1 MKDNKDILKAFIHS
15 MITLV
20 LLYVLLNTNIIN
32 FINDIVKFVIVIYLL
47 VVFMFHITFIF
58 ARCLNL
64 RTLIKG
70 RIGNGASIFEETYV
84 KLGFAIFLLP
94 LILIAESLIPE
105 SYD

>member
-15 MITLV
+15 LITLV
-20 LLYVLLNTNIIN
+20 LLYVLLNVNIS
-32 FINDIVKFVIVIYLL
+32 FMNDILKFIVAIYLL

-64 RTLIKG
+64 RTLFKG
-70 RIGNGASIFEETYV
+70 RIGNGAIIFEETYV
-84 KLGFAIFLLP
+84 KLGFATFLLP
-94 LILIAESLIPE
+94 LILIVESLIPE

>member
-1 MKDNKDILKAFIHS
+1 MKDNRDILKAFIHS
-15 MITLV
+15 IITLV
-20 LLYVLLNTNIIN
+20 LLYVLLNANIS
-32 FINDIVKFVIVIYLL
+32 FMNDILKFIVAIYLL

-64 RTLIKG
+64 RTLFKG
-70 RIGNGASIFEETYV
+70 RIGNGAIIFEETYV

-94 LILIAESLIPE
+94 LILIVESLIPE

>member
-20 LLYVLLNTNIIN
+20 LLCVLLNVNISL
-32 FINDIVKFVIVIYLL
+32 INDIVKFVIAIYLL

-64 RTLIKG
+64 RTLFKG
-70 RIGNGASIFEETYV
+70 RIGNGAIIFEETYV

-94 LILIAESLIPE
+94 LILIVESLIPE

>member
-20 LLYVLLNTNIIN
+20 LLCVLLNVNISL
-32 FINDIVKFVIVIYLL
+32 INDIVKFVIAIYLL

-64 RTLIKG
+64 RTLFKG
-70 RIGNGASIFEETYV
+70 RIGNGAIIFEETYV
-84 KLGFAIFLLP
+84 KLGFIVFLLP
-94 LILIAESLIPE
+94 LVLIVESLIPE

>member
-1 MKDNKDILKAFIHS
+1 MKDNKDILKAFINS

-20 LLYVLLNTNIIN
+20 LLCVLLNVNISL
-32 FINDIVKFVIVIYLL
+32 INDIVKFVIAIYLL

-64 RTLIKG
+64 RTLFKG
-70 RIGNGASIFEETYV
+70 RIGNGAIIFEETYV
-84 KLGFAIFLLP
+84 KLGFIVFLLP
-94 LILIAESLIPE
+94 LVLIVESLIPE

>member
-1 MKDNKDILKAFIHS
+1 MKDNRDILKAFIHS
-15 MITLV
+15 LITLL
-20 LLYVLLNTNIIN
+20 LLYVLLNANIS
-32 FINDIVKFVIVIYLL
+32 FMNDILKFIVAIYLL

-64 RTLIKG
+64 RTLFKG
-70 RIGNGASIFEETYV
+70 RIGNGAIIFGETYV

-94 LILIAESLIPE
+94 LILIVELLIPE

>member
-1 MKDNKDILKAFIHS
+1 MKDNRDILKAFIHS
-15 MITLV
+15 LITLV
-20 LLYVLLNTNIIN
+20 LLYVLLNANIS
-32 FINDIVKFVIVIYLL
+32 FMNDILKFIVAIYLL

-64 RTLIKG
+64 RTLFKG
-70 RIGNGASIFEETYV
+70 RIGNGASIFEEIYV

-94 LILIAESLIPE
+94 LILIVESLIPE

>member
-1 MKDNKDILKAFIHS
+1 MKDNRDILKAFIHS
-15 MITLV
+15 LITLV
-20 LLYVLLNTNIIN
+20 LLYVLLNANIS
-32 FINDIVKFVIVIYLL
+32 FMNDILKSIVAIYLL

-64 RTLIKG
+64 RTLFKG

-84 KLGFAIFLLP
+84 KFGFTVFLLP
-94 LILIAESLIPE
+94 LVLIVESLIPE

>member
-32 FINDIVKFVIVIYLL
+32 FINDIVKFIVAIYLL

-58 ARCLNL
+58 TRCLNL
-64 RTLIKG
+64 RTL
-70 RIGNGASIFEETYV
+70 F
-84 KLGFAIFLLP
+84 
-94 LILIAESLIPE
+94 
-105 SYD
+105 

>member
-15 MITLV
+15 MITLL
-20 LLYVLLNTNIIN
+20 LLYVLFNTNIS
-32 FINDIVKFVIVIYLL
+32 FINDIVKFIIAIYLL

-64 RTLIKG
+64 RTLFKG

-84 KLGFAIFLLP
+84 KLGFIVFLLP
-94 LILIAESLIPE
+94 LVLIVESLIPE

>member
-1 MKDNKDILKAFIHS
+1 MKDNRDILKAFIRS
-15 MITLV
+15 MITLL
-20 LLYVLLNTNIIN
+20 LLYVLFNTNIS
-32 FINDIVKFVIVIYLL
+32 FINDIVKFIIAIYLL

-64 RTLIKG
+64 RTLFKG

-84 KLGFAIFLLP
+84 KLVFAIFLLP
-94 LILIAESLIPE
+94 LILIVESLIPE

>member
-15 MITLV
+15 LITLV
-20 LLYVLLNTNIIN
+20 LLYVLLNANIS
-32 FINDIVKFVIVIYLL
+32 FMNDILKFIVAIYLL

-58 ARCLNL
+58 TRCLNL
-64 RTLIKG
+64 RTLFKG

-84 KLGFAIFLLP
+84 KLGFTVFLLP
-94 LILIAESLIPE
+94 LILIVESLIPE

>member
-1 MKDNKDILKAFIHS
+1 MKDNRDILKAFIHNL
-15 MITLV
+15 ITLV
-20 LLYVLLNTNIIN
+20 LLYVLLNANVS
-32 FINDIVKFVIVIYLL
+32 FMNDILKFIVAIYLL

-64 RTLIKG
+64 RTLFKG
-70 RIGNGASIFEETYV
+70 RIGNGAIIFEETYV

-94 LILIAESLIPE
+94 LILIVESLIPE

>member
-20 LLYVLLNTNIIN
+20 LLCVLLNVNISL
-32 FINDIVKFVIVIYLL
+32 INDIVKFVIAIYLL

-64 RTLIKG
+64 RTLFNG
-70 RIGNGASIFEETYV
+70 RIWNGAIIFEETYV
-84 KLGFAIFLLP
+84 KLGFIVFLLP
-94 LILIAESLIPE
+94 LVLIVESLIPE

>member
-15 MITLV
+15 LITLV
-20 LLYVLLNTNIIN
+20 LLYVLLNANIS
-32 FINDIVKFVIVIYLL
+32 FINDIVKFIIAIYLL

-58 ARCLNL
+58 ARCFNL
-64 RTLIKG
+64 RTLFKG

-84 KLGFAIFLLP
+84 KLGFIVFLLP
-94 LILIAESLIPE
+94 LVLIVELLIPE